1 MEPLLGR
8 LHLLDHHLEFTC
20 GRKEKKTL
28 NSSGDSFFVTNFRL
42 NSPEF
47 SCSSPDVCPDNL
59 SDSQTDNS
67 WRIQDWA
74 VVFRSQRAGWDLWPL
89 QVLACADVSWKH
101 TFAFRCEEGTVGLP
115 LEMEAGLT
123 RRHDGHLSCDD
134 ALHPQAEQ
142 SSSHQ
147 AAGEGQVLQT
157 HTERSTFTHSTL
169 GQQKAA
175 EVCTGVPSGPGPDTV
190 FLLTVDSVSETCCPG
205 GRRCP
210 ETSTTPSDP
219 FRDDN
224 LRGFTRRLSVID
236 RSSRS
241 QTEYGHFCWRSNND
255 ICYWQPSG
263 QSQADAAVKSEDN
276 MSEPASATWWLV
288 RRLSICFLNT
298 HVQKSLQMNFITSS
312 SSLNRAVSLVSLRD
326 TSSRPKLRTSVPT
339 AAHHCS

>member
-20 GRKEKKTL
+20 RRKEKKTL

-47 SCSSPDVCPDNL
+47 SCPSPDVCPDNL

-67 WRIQDWA
+67 WKIQDWA
-74 VVFRSQRAGWDLWPL
+74 VVFRSQRAVRMFHENTHLHFDVRRKRWDCPWRWK
-89 QVLACADVSWKH
+89 QVL
-101 TFAFRCEEGTVGLP
+101 L
-115 LEMEAGLT
+115 AGMMDTSAVTMLLTPRLSRAPLT
-123 RRHDGHLSCDD
+123 RPQVKARYCRHT
-134 ALHPQAEQ
+134 QAEC
-142 SSSHQ
+142 
-147 AAGEGQVLQT
+147 
-157 HTERSTFTHSTL
+157 STFTHSTL
-169 GQQKAA
+169 RKHKAA
-175 EVCTGVPSGPGPDTV
+175 DVCTGVPSGPDPDTV
-190 FLLTVDSVSETCCPG
+190 FLLTVDSVTETCCPG

-210 ETSTTPSDP
+210 ETSTTPSDR
-219 FRDDN
+219 FRDNN
-224 LRGFTRRLSVID
+224 LREFMRRLSVIY

-241 QTEYGHFCWRSNND
+241 QTEYGHICWLSNNN
-255 ICYWQPSG
+255 ICLGEPSE
-263 QSQADAAVKSEDN
+263 QIQADVAVKSVTV
-276 MSEPASATWWLV
+276 EPASVTWWLV

-326 TSSRPKLRTSVPT
+326 RSSHLKLQTSVPT